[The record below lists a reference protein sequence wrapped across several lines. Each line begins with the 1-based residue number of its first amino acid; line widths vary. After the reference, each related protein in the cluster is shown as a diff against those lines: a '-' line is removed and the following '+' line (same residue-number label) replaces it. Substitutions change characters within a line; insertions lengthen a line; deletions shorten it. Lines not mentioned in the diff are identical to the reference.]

1 MEKVLEKTE
10 RKLSEKT
17 SERTLERTLGR
28 TSENAV
34 EYDADAALDACIDA
48 YIDAYCDDDF
58 DLDAVL
64 GEAEELEF
72 DENGEPIGYCTPEE
86 LFDELDRKFVA
97 TFGEEGRRMANA
109 RRERWNRTG
118 PWHFE
123 MF

>member
-1 MEKVLEKTE
+1 LLKFLNIQEMEKVLEETVKQAVE
-10 RKLSEKT
+10 ST
-17 SERTLERTLGR
+17 SD
-28 TSENAV
+28 NAV

-58 DLDAVL
+58 DLDAVS

-72 DENGEPIGYCTPEE
+72 DENGEPIGYYTPEE
-86 LFDELDRKFVA
+86 VLNNLDRQFVA